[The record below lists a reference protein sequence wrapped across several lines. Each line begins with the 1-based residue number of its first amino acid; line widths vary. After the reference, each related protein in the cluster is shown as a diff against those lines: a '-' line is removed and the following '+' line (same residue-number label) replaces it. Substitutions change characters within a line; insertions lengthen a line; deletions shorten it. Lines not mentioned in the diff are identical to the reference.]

1 MFSFQVRGAALRG
14 ALFASAAIVALNV
27 SSALAQDSATA
38 DDSGSDTLGSATVAQ
53 GSVRQV
59 PEVVVSAS
67 RVPLPS
73 SAVGSAVT
81 VITGEELENKQ
92 SRFVAD
98 VLREVPGVAVNR
110 TGGFGGFTQVRIR
123 GAEANHTLVLIDG
136 MEVGDPFNGSE
147 FDFSQLLTNN
157 IERIEIL
164 RGAQSALYGS
174 EAIGGVISITTKGS
188 QPGFNASAAVE
199 GGSFATKNARATA
212 SAGFEDFDLSVGIE
226 AFETAGFDI
235 APSGNEN
242 DFSQVISANFRSAY
256 RPVENLEFRVTGRL
270 VDREAETDTQDFGTT
285 GEAIDADSYFE
296 GREVNLRTEGQLDLF
311 GGTWEQTLGGAFTR
325 SDIDRFEDG
334 APTSG
339 SVGSK
344 RKLDYQSNV
353 TLETPNLLDTVHGF
367 TVFGEVE
374 QERFQSIQPSEA
386 DREERTTNYAVVG
399 EYRLQAF
406 DRLFLSGSLRRDEFD
421 EFEDATTYRVTG
433 SFDVPETGSRLHA
446 SYGTGIKTPTFGELF
461 GFDPSGFRGNPN
473 LEPERSKGWDVGI
486 EQQFLDGRVVA
497 DVTYFQA
504 DLTDE
509 IATDFAGGIT
519 TPINLSG
526 ESEREGV
533 ETSLRIVPFDGL
545 TLSGSYTFLNARQ
558 PDDRFEVRRPRHTAS
573 FNANWSFLEER
584 ANLNLGVDYNGET
597 EDLEFASAT
606 DRTRIRLD
614 DYTLVSLAGRYRPID
629 GVEVFGRIENAL
641 DQDYEEV
648 FGFETPGRAFFVG
661 ARISFGPGGLE

>member
-1 MFSFQVRGAALRG
+1 MSQFRVPGAALRG
-14 ALFASAAIVALNV
+14 ALVAGTAMAVLNLSSAAAQE
-27 SSALAQDSATA
+27 SAA
-38 DDSGSDTLGSATVAQ
+38 SDNLVQ
-53 GSVRQV
+53 GSVPQV

-73 SAVGSAVT
+73 VAVGSAVT

-98 VLREVPGVAVNR
+98 VLREVPGVSVNR
-110 TGGFGGFTQVRIR
+110 TGGFGGLTQVRIR

-147 FDFSQLLTNN
+147 FDFSQLLTND

-174 EAIGGVISITTKGS
+174 EAIGGVISITTKAAR
-188 QPGFNASAAVE
+188 PGFAASLAAE
-199 GGSFATKNARATA
+199 GGSFATKNLRGSAN
-212 SAGFEDFDLSVGIE
+212 AGFEDFDLRVGIE
-226 AFETAGFDI
+226 AFETAGFDLS
-235 APSGNEN
+235 PSGDEN
-242 DFSQVISANFRSAY
+242 DFSQAISANFRSAY
-256 RPVENLEFRVTGRL
+256 RPVDDLEFRVNGRL
-270 VDREAETDTQDFGTT
+270 VDRELETDGQDFVTT
-285 GEAIDADSYFE
+285 GEAIDADTYNEIRDLS
-296 GREVNLRTEGQLDLF
+296 LRAEGQLDLF
-311 GGTWEQTLGGAFTR
+311 GGAWEQTLGGAFTR
-325 SDIDRFEDG
+325 SDLDRFDG
-334 APTSG
+334 GALTSG

-353 TLETPNLLDTVHGF
+353 TLETPNLLETVHGF

-374 QERFQSIQPSEA
+374 QERFENIQPFVPTA

-406 DRLFLSGSLRRDEFD
+406 ERLFLSGSLRHDAFE

-446 SYGTGIKTPTFGELF
+446 SYGTGIKAPTFFELF
-461 GFDPSGFRGNPN
+461 GFDPGTFVGNPN
-473 LEPERSKGWDVGI
+473 LEPERSEGWDVGI

-504 DLTDE
+504 DLFDE
-509 IATDFAGGIT
+509 ISSDFAGGFT
-519 TPINLSG
+519 TPVNLSG
-526 ESEREGV
+526 ESERNGV

-545 TLSGSYTFLNARQ
+545 TLTGSYTFMNARQ
-558 PDDRFEVRRPRHTAS
+558 PDDRFEIRRPRHSAS
-573 FNANWSFLEER
+573 FNANWSFLDAR
-584 ANLNLGVDYNGET
+584 ANLNLGVDYNGEA
-597 EDLEFASAT
+597 EDLEFATAT
-606 DRTRIRLD
+606 DRTRVRLD
-614 DYTLVSLAGRYRPID
+614 DYTLVSLAGRYRPVE

-641 DQDYEEV
+641 NQDYQEV
-648 FGFETPGRAFFVG
+648 FGFETPGRAVFVG
-661 ARISFGPGGLE
+661 ARFSFGPSGLQ